1 MARIW
6 RRGGTIPRLRRDGDL
21 IPALLSPGG
30 PVVTR
35 EQAETLGLTA
45 DARRLPSA
53 DELPD
58 G

>member
-1 MARIW
+1 MAA
-6 RRGGTIPRLRRDGDL
+6 TIPRLRRDGDL

-53 DELPD
+53 DETHS